1 MTHDPEELRTV
12 FDRTS
17 EHSGPPIDTGGMMLR
32 VKNRLRH
39 HEGWVRH
46 MYRDTKGYVTVGVGF
61 QLPRSEVG
69 FYSWRSKSTK
79 RTVPPPAAKA
89 EWDYVSLLPYGQNI
103 KAAKFDEET
112 ELELTDSTIG
122 FVLTKK
128 LLRLRDDLRRVFA
141 QDSESEGET
150 IPGIDFDSLP
160 ESVQEALFDLGW
172 NVRGFQEPDVFKKL
186 KAAIKTRDWIAA
198 AEESHRAPPISEAR
212 NNDIHRLIRSAAEEP

>member
-1 MTHDPEELRTV
+1 VTHDPEELRTA
-12 FDRTS
+12 FDRTL

-112 ELELTDSTIG
+112 EFELADSTIG

-128 LLRLRDDLRRVFA
+128 LLKLHDDLRNEFNKA
-141 QDSESEGET
+141 
-150 IPGIDFDSLP
+150 PPIDFDSLP
-160 ESVQEALFDLGW
+160 EPVQEAMFDLGW
-172 NVRGFQEPDVFKKL
+172 NLGAGFINGDWDDL
-186 KAAIKTRDWIAA
+186 RAAHSARDWERAA
-198 AEESHRAPPISEAR
+198 DESHRKSPPIAATR
-212 NNDIHRLIRSAAEEP
+212 NTEIRDLILCAVNGP